1 MEELSLHVLDIA
13 ENSIAAGAK
22 RVEIR
27 IEEDPAADWLTIEI
41 TDDGAGMTEEQ
52 LQRATD
58 PFFTT
63 RTTRRVGLGLPLLQ
77 QAALAAGGDLQIHS
91 APGRGTQ
98 VTARFRY
105 SHLDRQPMGD
115 LRSTLMT
122 LAAGHPEID
131 WVFDTEPR
139 PSGSGPE
146 GETHG
151 LGHH

>member
-27 IEEDPAADWLTIEI
+27 IDEDPAADWLTIEI
-41 TDDGAGMTEEQ
+41 SDDGAGMTKEQ

-63 RTTRRVGLGLPLLQ
+63 RTTRRVGLGLPLLE
-77 QAALAAGGDLQIHS
+77 QAARAAGGAFQIDS
-91 APGRGTQ
+91 ASGKGTK
-98 VTARFRY
+98 VTARFRH

-122 LAAGHPEID
+122 LAAGHPEIE
-131 WVFDTEPR
+131 WVLQL
-139 PSGSGPE
+139 G
-146 GETHG
+146 GESYG
-151 LGHH
+151 LGDD